1 MNKFYVWLLVM
12 VVWVAIGLPL
22 AGWLYTAMDG
32 RTAFWVDTFG
42 LVVPFVLIS
51 VAVLRYQSLAPRI
64 VAVPVILVILG
75 LYALSVRNLWAAYGK
90 HFGAG

>member
-1 MNKFYVWLLVM
+1 MNRFYGWLLVM
-12 VVWVAIGLPL
+12 VVWVGIGLPL
-22 AGWLYTAMDG
+22 AGWLYGVMDG

-51 VAVLRYQSLAPRI
+51 VAVLRHRGLAPPI

-75 LYALSVRNLWAAYGK
+75 LYVLSARNLWSAWGRY
-90 HFGAG
+90 FGSG